1 MARPPQAEGP
11 RLPRGQSLSADHR
24 RNLLS
29 SPAPPRLCSAYSK
42 APTSFWSRAESWGL
56 IR

>member
-11 RLPRGQSLSADHR
+11 HLPRGQSLSADHR